1 MKKIL
6 FLNQMAGPMFM
17 EMAEDISL
25 HIPGSIV
32 YTGHSS
38 AFERPRVESLI
49 IKKAPCYNRKNIVTR
64 ILSWLTYFV
73 KAFFHAVRTEKKT
86 LLFIVSNPPLL
97 GLIGYLL
104 NVFRKQNYIILVYDL
119 YPDILLA
126 FGSSEKNIV
135 IKAWHL
141 YNSII
146 YSRASRIIT
155 IGSDIA
161 ARLHPRVHTTPVDI
175 VRCWADTEN
184 IKPID
189 KKNNYFAKEHN
200 LVEKKVL
207 LYSGNMG
214 FTHNIEL
221 LTDTV
226 GLVKDSQAHYL
237 FIGDGAKRAKVEHL
251 AKKHPDIITLLPF
264 QPEEVLPYS
273 MACGDIGFVTY
284 QQGTEGCMVPSKA
297 YYYLAAGVCLF
308 VIGKTPNEL
317 ADTII
322 KYDCGRVVSTNDTAD
337 LVSSINEVLGDI
349 QLLQKYQ
356 KNARKAAES
365 FFSRK
370 NTGLFLDCIKKVNGD
385 L

>member
-1 MKKIL
+1 
-6 FLNQMAGPMFM
+6 MAGPMFM

-38 AFERPRVESLI
+38 AFERPPVESLK
-49 IKKAPCYNRKNIVTR
+49 IKKAPLYNRRNVVTR
-64 ILSWLTYFV
+64 VLSWINYFV
-73 KAFFHAVRTEKKT
+73 KALFLAVRTEKES
-86 LLFIVSNPPLL
+86 LLFIVSNPPFLS
-97 GLIGYLL
+97 LIGYLM
-104 NVFRKQNYIILVYDL
+104 NIIRKQKYIILVYDL

-126 FGSSEKNIV
+126 FGSSEKNV
-135 IKAWHL
+135 FIKIWHF
-141 YNSII
+141 YNSVI

-155 IGSDIA
+155 IGSDMA
-161 ARLHPRVHTTPVDI
+161 ERLYPRVHNVPVDI
-175 VRCWADTEN
+175 VRCWADTAI

-189 KKNNYFAKEHN
+189 KKNNFFAKEHN
-200 LVEKKVL
+200 LIGKKVL

-226 GLVKDSQAHYL
+226 GLINDSLVHYL
-237 FIGDGAKRAKVEHL
+237 FIGDGAKRGKVEHL
-251 AKKHPDIITLLPF
+251 AGNHPDLITLLPF
-264 QPEEVLPYS
+264 QSEAVLPYS

-317 ADTII
+317 ADTIVT
-322 KYDCGRVVSTNDTAD
+322 YDCGRVVNTNDTAD
-337 LVSSINEVLGDI
+337 LVRSISEVVHDT

-356 KNARKAAES
+356 INARKAAES
-365 FFSRK
+365 FFSRN
-370 NTGLFLDCIKKVNGD
+370 NTGLFLDCIKKVNGE